1 MTTNT
6 IIPFKPL
13 GEVEAGERLRQF
25 VAHYRPFA
33 ALLPCVTG
41 FEEKAWDLRGKYF
54 MATMGNS
61 KLNINFT
68 KLRKKNQRLATEPFG
83 PPFLD
88 FAKAYVLHL
97 MATNDWTSAT
107 GLRIQWLPVLRYM
120 EYGLRTAMPEE
131 PPCITALTGDV
142 CEAVNAAIR
151 TNGKAASTN
160 YHCCRTLNQLVESLQ
175 NLGLC
180 TERFTWTGMAVCP
193 EETYRQVGPEG
204 DKAREA
210 KLPSLEAMAAMA
222 YSFANAKGPREQW
235 ASAINGLLAGQPAR
249 LGECWF
255 LGEDYW
261 VATEVQGQ
269 RRFELKWW
277 PQKKTKPRPKE
288 FLADDPFV
296 LVFHQCFEWLI
307 EISAPARK
315 IAKWYE
321 KNPGKLFLPNELAHL
336 RGKEILT
343 MNEAASLRGTTV
355 KKFLG
360 PTSWAKGKH
369 INPVIDPT
377 TWGKGIRFK
386 DFERAVLSD
395 LPHGFP
401 WFHKGKNLKFSDML
415 ILFREGEFSPQHSC
429 SPTMFHL
436 PDKSTYY
443 RCLDAMVDRHE
454 LREKDGTSVRVRSH
468 QFRHQNET
476 NAYKVGVARAWMNQ
490 HAGRARTSQEESYD
504 DRTDA
509 QNVAQSSQVS
519 VHRRVFGE
527 LVALEPNEP
536 KTEAEIMALVGLY
549 KRTGHVLITDK
560 GVCPHNFGDK
570 PCPNFRDCLFCDEHI
585 CIKGVPLWDRNILAE
600 CATQEESL
608 LNAMEA
614 AHRGLYGVKDHIEEM
629 ILPRVAYCR
638 QVKALLEDPKFPRG
652 TGFGHAPKDDPYDPV
667 ANALR
672 LHAELGRE
680 KGLDVAWVEGALERL
695 QSIRCTPSER
705 PFLNDGG
712 TA

>member
-1 MTTNT
+1 MSEIN
-6 IIPFKPL
+6 IIPFQPL
-13 GEVEAGERLRQF
+13 GEVEPRERLRQF
-25 VAHYRPFA
+25 VGHFRPFA
-33 ALLPCVTG
+33 ALLPFVKG
-41 FEEKAWDLRGKYF
+41 FEESAWDLRGKYF
-54 MATMGNS
+54 MATSGNS
-61 KLNINFT
+61 KLNIHFT
-68 KLRKKNQRLATEPFG
+68 KLHKENQRTATGPFG
-83 PPFLD
+83 QPFLD

-107 GLRIQWLPVLRYM
+107 GLRIHWLPVLRYI
-120 EYGLRTAMPEE
+120 EHGLRMARPGE

-151 TNGKAASTN
+151 TNGHSANTN
-160 YHCCRTLNQLVESLQ
+160 YHCCLTLNLLVKSLQ
-175 NLGLC
+175 DLGLC
-180 TERFTWTGMAVCP
+180 IERFTWTGMAVHP
-193 EETYRQVGPEG
+193 EETFRQIGPKG
-204 DKAREA
+204 DSVREA

-222 YSFANAKGPREQW
+222 YCFANAKSPREQW
-235 ASAINGLLAGQPAR
+235 VSAINGLLAGQPAR

-255 LGEDYW
+255 LGKDYW

-269 RRFELKWW
+269 KRFELKWW
-277 PQKKTKPRPKE
+277 PQKKAKPKPKE

-296 LVFHQCFEWLI
+296 PVFHQSFEWLI

-321 KNPGKLFLPNELAHL
+321 KNPSELYLPKELAHL

-343 MNEAASLRGTTV
+343 LDEAASLRGIPAKT
-355 KKFLG
+355 FMRSS
-360 PTSWAKGKH
+360 SWAKRKGIK
-369 INPVIDPT
+369 PVIDPT
-377 TWGKGIRFK
+377 TGGKGIRFK
-386 DFERAVLSD
+386 DIERAVLSD

-401 WFHKGKNLKFSDML
+401 EYHKGKNLKYSDML
-415 ILFREGEFSPQHSC
+415 ILIRKGEFSPQHSY

-436 PDKSTYY
+436 PDGNTYY
-443 RCLDAMVDRHE
+443 HCLDAMVDRHE

-509 QNVAQSSQVS
+509 QKVAQSSQVS
-519 VHRRVFGE
+519 VHRSVFGE

-536 KTEAEIMALVGLY
+536 KTEAEIMALIELY
-549 KRTGHVLITDK
+549 KRAGHVLLTDK

-570 PCPNFRDCLFCDEHI
+570 PCPNFRDCLFCEEHV

-614 AHRGLYGVKDHIEEM
+614 ARRGLYGVKDHIEEM

-695 QSIRCTPSER
+695 QSIRSTRSER